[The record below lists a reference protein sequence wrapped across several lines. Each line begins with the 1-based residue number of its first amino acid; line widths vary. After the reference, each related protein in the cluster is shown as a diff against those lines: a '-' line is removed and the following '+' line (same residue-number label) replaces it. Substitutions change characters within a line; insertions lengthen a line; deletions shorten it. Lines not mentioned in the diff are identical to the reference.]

1 MKELFVNSD
10 NMLTFA
16 PNKKRIMDVA
26 FILDKYFKGKENV
39 SIDVFDAQTL
49 NAVYRDVINALTSH
63 FEIEVSVLQ
72 ALSYC
77 LYEMMDNV
85 HIHSGKPLGTAITHY
100 DDSNKILRIL
110 IADDGMGIRQS
121 LAENEKY
128 KDITEPEAL
137 KLCLEDTITDGKGM
151 GFGLYTTSRL
161 VNSIGKEFILHSG
174 SHKLI
179 IKDGTTTV
187 IKNGLWQGTLI
198 YMEIGTGEEIDPNQV
213 VDHRADAEEEFN
225 ETFVETGELESLW

>member
-1 MKELFVNSD
+1 
-10 NMLTFA
+10 
-16 PNKKRIMDVA
+16 MDVA
-26 FILDKYFKGKENV
+26 FILDKYFKGRQNV

-49 NAVYRDVINALTSH
+49 NTVYRDVIKVMASH

-85 HIHSGKPLGTAITHY
+85 HIHSGKPLGTAMTHY
-100 DDSNKILRIL
+100 DDTCKTLRIL

-121 LAENEKY
+121 LAENVNFKN
-128 KDITEPEAL
+128 ITEPEAL
-137 KLCLEDTITDGKGM
+137 KLCLKDTVTDGKGM

-161 VNSIGKEFILHSG
+161 IDNIGKEFILHSG
-174 SHKLI
+174 NHKLI
-179 IKDGTTTV
+179 IKDGNTNV
-187 IKNGLWQGTLI
+187 VENGFWQGTLI
-198 YMEIGTGEEIDPNQV
+198 YMEIGTSEEIDPNQI
-213 VDHRADAEEEFN
+213 VDYRADAVEEFN

>member
-1 MKELFVNSD
+1 
-10 NMLTFA
+10 
-16 PNKKRIMDVA
+16 MDVA
-26 FILDKYFKGKENV
+26 FILDKYFQGMKNV

-49 NAVYRDVINALTSH
+49 NTVYRDVVNALTSH

-100 DDSNKILRIL
+100 DDINKTLRIL

-128 KDITEPEAL
+128 KNISEPEAL

-161 VNSIGKEFILHSG
+161 VNNIGKEFILHSG
-174 SHKLI
+174 CHKLI
-179 IKDGTTTV
+179 IKDGITTV
-187 IKNGLWQGTLI
+187 IKNGMWQGTLI
-198 YMEIGTGEEIDPNQV
+198 YMEIGTGKEIDPNQI

-225 ETFVETGELESLW
+225 EAFVETGELESLW

>member
-1 MKELFVNSD
+1 MRSFK
-10 NMLTFA
+10 
-16 PNKKRIMDVA
+16 KKRYICSVIQNVMDVA
-26 FILDKYFKGKENV
+26 FILDKYFKGTTDV

-49 NAVYRDVINALTSH
+49 NAVYRDVINAMTSH

-85 HIHSGKPLGTAITHY
+85 HIHSGKPLGTAMTHY
-100 DDSNKILRIL
+100 DDERKVLRIL
-110 IADDGMGIRQS
+110 IADDGMGIRAS
-121 LAENEKY
+121 LAENEKF
-128 KDITEPEAL
+128 KDITEAEAL
-137 KLCLEDTITDGKGM
+137 RLCLEDTVTDGKGM

-179 IKDGTTTV
+179 IQDGSTSV
-187 IKNGLWQGTLI
+187 IENGFWQGTLI
-198 YMEIGTGEEIDPNQV
+198 YMEIGTGEEIDPNQI
-213 VDHRADAEEEFN
+213 VDHRADAAEEYN
-225 ETFVETGELESLW
+225 AAFVETGELESLW

>member
-1 MKELFVNSD
+1 MHQD
-10 NMLTFA
+10 
-16 PNKKRIMDVA
+16 KKRIMDVA
-26 FILDKYFKGKENV
+26 FILDKYFKGKENI

-49 NAVYRDVINALTSH
+49 NTVYRDVVNALTSH

-100 DDSNKILRIL
+100 DDSNKTLRIL
-110 IADDGMGIRQS
+110 IADDGMGIRKS